1 LEIETGA
8 VVELADAALSADH
21 ARLRRALGEIA
32 RRLSEAGDARAAR
45 SLRALMRKRGAPLR
59 ASGFVDS
66 LPVDAK
72 SRLPLLEEQSWPD
85 TPIFLNADAH
95 EVFKSFLIDAENIE
109 RLSAEGL
116 AARLRLLVSGPPGT
130 GKSLLASHISAHL
143 GRALYV
149 VRLDSMIS
157 SLLGDTA
164 KNMRS
169 VFEFAPAQDAVLFL
183 DEMDGVAKLRD
194 DRHEM
199 GELKRVVN
207 TLIQGLDALPESTIV
222 IAATNHPHLL
232 DPAIWRRFPYKLQ
245 LDLPNREVREELW
258 RHFLSGDET
267 ASPSAPVLATLS
279 EGLSGADV
287 EAIAIAARRQAVLG
301 GRSVDP
307 ASAALA
313 AVRTRAGRPTLPQR
327 YPLRP
332 DQRRELAAACGDLGL
347 KAHETARLLGVTRQ
361 AVYRWRKG
369 EARDGV

>member
-199 GELKRVVN
+199 GSRSHRRKGSVAR
-207 TLIQGLDALPESTIV
+207 ALP
-222 IAATNHPHLL
+222 
-232 DPAIWRRFPYKLQ
+232 
-245 LDLPNREVREELW
+245 
-258 RHFLSGDET
+258 
-267 ASPSAPVLATLS
+267 
-279 EGLSGADV
+279 
-287 EAIAIAARRQAVLG
+287 
-301 GRSVDP
+301 
-307 ASAALA
+307 
-313 AVRTRAGRPTLPQR
+313 
-327 YPLRP
+327 
-332 DQRRELAAACGDLGL
+332 
-347 KAHETARLLGVTRQ
+347 
-361 AVYRWRKG
+361 
-369 EARDGV
+369 